1 MNRVFEALCRCL
13 AAIGKPF
20 GWNYEKASVYICI
33 HLWPMLCVAM
43 ALVMLA
49 IAITTSNPYWIIVC
63 IINAMFNVFGY
74 WAVIKHYYPGTIN
87 QIFFKCYS
95 DLMAIAKEWN
105 TSYAI
110 VNLIVY
116 VVLFIAIMAF
126 DISLIMLML

>member
-1 MNRVFEALCRCL
+1 
-13 AAIGKPF
+13 
-20 GWNYEKASVYICI
+20 
-33 HLWPMLCVAM
+33 MLCVAM

-126 DISLIMLML
+126 DISLIMLMISNRIPSVLR